1 MKMITTPSN
10 SWIKALQILNILGFL
25 LMILLNFLANFLPL
39 NGLNTGE
46 LSDKYPNLFV
56 PAGLTFSIWG
66 VIYLLLLVFTIYQ
79 ASTLFSNKASR
90 VNTIVSQV
98 GIWYF
103 VSSVANALWIV
114 VWHYEFLPVSV
125 VVMLFILLSLLL
137 TNFGIVNINDV
148 MTRKEKFLTKAP
160 FGVYLGWICV
170 ATIANVTAWLT
181 GVRWT
186 GSGLEQDS
194 WAVIMIV
201 VGALIV
207 LFAALRLRNG
217 YLALAVVW
225 GFAGII
231 IKRQNS
237 EPVYQSV
244 AFIAGAAA
252 VVLFIIAL
260 VLIIKHNK
268 TDNHARVKASSLYE

>member
-1 MKMITTPSN
+1 MIDTPSS
-10 SWIKALQILNILGFL
+10 SWIKTLQVLTILGYL
-25 LMILLNFLANFLPL
+25 LMILLNFLAISLPL
-39 NGLNTGE
+39 NGQTTGE
-46 LSDKYPNLFV
+46 LSDKYQNLFV

-66 VIYLLLLVFTIYQ
+66 VIYLLLLIFTIYQ
-79 ASTLFSNKASR
+79 ASTLFSGKASR
-90 VNTIVSQV
+90 INTIVSQV

-114 VWHYEFLPVSV
+114 VWHYEFLPISV
-125 VVMLFILLSLLL
+125 AVMVLILLSLLL
-137 TNFGIVNINDV
+137 TNFGIVNINEQ

-207 LFAALRLRNG
+207 LFTALRLRNG
-217 YLALAVVW
+217 YIALAVVW
-225 GFAGII
+225 AFAGIV

-252 VVLFIIAL
+252 VVLFFVAL
-260 VLIIKHNK
+260 VLIIKQNK
-268 TDNHARVKASSLYE
+268 TDNHSRVEASSLYE

>member
-1 MKMITTPSN
+1 MIDTPSTP
-10 SWIKALQILNILGFL
+10 WIKTLQVLNILGFL

-39 NGLNTGE
+39 NGQNTGE

-66 VIYLLLLVFTIYQ
+66 VIYLLLLVFTVYQ
-79 ASTLFSNKASR
+79 ASTLFNGRAGR

-125 VVMLFILLSLLL
+125 AVMMFILFSLLL
-137 TNFGIVNINDV
+137 TNFGIVNINDA

-160 FGVYLGWICV
+160 FGLYFGWICV

-217 YLALAVVW
+217 YLAFAVVW
-225 GFAGII
+225 AFVGIV

-252 VVLFIIAL
+252 VVLFIVAL
-260 VLIIKHNK
+260 VLIIKQNK
-268 TDNHARVKASSLYE
+268 KDYHSKVEASPLYE

>member
-1 MKMITTPSN
+1 MIATPSS
-10 SWIKALQILNILGFL
+10 SWIKTLQVLNILGFL
-25 LMILLNFLANFLPL
+25 VMLLLNFLANFLPI
-39 NGLNTGE
+39 NGMDTGE
-46 LSDKYPNLFV
+46 LSNNYPNLFV

-66 VIYLLLLVFTIYQ
+66 VIYLLLLIFTIYQ
-79 ASTLFSNKASR
+79 ASTLFNGKPSR
-90 VNTIVSQV
+90 VNTLVSQV

-125 VVMLFILLSLLL
+125 AVMLFILLSLLL
-137 TNFGIVNINDV
+137 TNFGIVNINEQ

-194 WAVIMIV
+194 WAVIMIL

-207 LFAALRLRNG
+207 LFTALRLRNG

-225 GFAGII
+225 AFAGIV
-231 IKRQNS
+231 IKRQS
-237 EPVYQSV
+237 VEPTYQSI

-252 VVLFIIAL
+252 VVLFIVAL
-260 VLIIKHNK
+260 VLIVKQNK
-268 TDNHARVKASSLYE
+268 TDNYSRAEVSSLYE

>member
-1 MKMITTPSN
+1 MIANPSTT
-10 SWIKALQILNILGFL
+10 WVKTLQVLNILGYLF
-25 LMILLNFLANFLPL
+25 MVCMNFLANFLPI

-79 ASTLFSNKASR
+79 ASTLFSSKVSR

-103 VSSVANALWIV
+103 ISSVANALWIV

-125 VVMLFILLSLLL
+125 AVMVFILLSLLL
-137 TNFGIVNINDV
+137 TNFGIININDV

-186 GSGLEQDS
+186 GGGLEQDS

-201 VGALIV
+201 VSALIV

-225 GFAGII
+225 AFIGIV

-237 EPVYQSV
+237 EPLYQSV
-244 AFIAGAAA
+244 AFVAGVAA
-252 VVLFIIAL
+252 VVLFIVAL
-260 VLIIKHNK
+260 VLLVKQNK
-268 TDNHARVKASSLYE
+268 TDNLARVQASSLYE

>member
-1 MKMITTPSN
+1 MIATLST
-10 SWIKALQILNILGFL
+10 SWVKTLQVLNIIGFL

-66 VIYLLLLVFTIYQ
+66 VIYLLLLIFTIYQ
-79 ASTLFSNKASR
+79 ASTLFNDKPSR

-114 VWHYEFLPVSV
+114 TWHYEFLPVSV
-125 VVMLFILLSLLL
+125 AVMSLILLSLLL
-137 TNFGIVNINDV
+137 TNFGIVNINDS

-160 FGVYLGWICV
+160 FGIYLGWICV

-181 GVRWT
+181 GVRWN
-186 GSGLEQDS
+186 GGGLEQDS
-194 WAVIMIV
+194 WAAIMIV

-225 GFAGII
+225 AFTGIV

-237 EPVYQSV
+237 EPVYQSI

-252 VVLFIIAL
+252 VVLFIVAL
-260 VLIIKHNK
+260 VLLIKQNK
-268 TDNHARVKASSLYE
+268 TANHSRVEASSLYE

>member
-1 MKMITTPSN
+1 MIATASN
-10 SWIKALQILNILGFL
+10 SWIKTLQVLNILGFL
-25 LMILLNFLANFLPL
+25 LMLLLNFLANFLPI
-39 NGLNTGE
+39 NGMDTGE
-46 LSDKYPNLFV
+46 LSNNYPNLFV

-66 VIYLLLLVFTIYQ
+66 VIYLLLLIFTIYQ
-79 ASTLFSNKASR
+79 ASTLFSGKASR
-90 VNTIVSQV
+90 INTIVSQV

-114 VWHYEFLPVSV
+114 TWHYEFLPVSV
-125 VVMLFILLSLLL
+125 AVMSLILLSLLRI
-137 TNFGIVNINDV
+137 NFSFGNINDS
-148 MTRKEKFLTKAP
+148 MTRMEKFLTKAP

-181 GVRWT
+181 GVGWT

-201 VGALIV
+201 IGALIV

-225 GFAGII
+225 AFAGII

-237 EPVYQSV
+237 EPFYQSI

-252 VVLFIIAL
+252 VVLFIVAL
-260 VLIIKHNK
+260 VLVIKQNK
-268 TDNHARVKASSLYE
+268 EDGHSRVEASSLYE

>member
-1 MKMITTPSN
+1 MNQTTPGPS
-10 SWIKALQILNILGFL
+10 IKSLQVLNVIGYL
-25 LMILLNFLANFLPL
+25 LMVVMNFLANFLPI
-39 NGLNTGE
+39 NGQTTGE

-66 VIYLLLLVFTIYQ
+66 VIYLLLLVFTVYQ
-79 ASTLFSNKASR
+79 ASTLFSSKASR

-98 GIWYF
+98 GVWYF
-103 VSSVANALWIV
+103 VSSLANALWIV

-125 VVMLFILLSLLL
+125 AVMVFILFSLILV
-137 TNFGIVNINDV
+137 NFGIVNINDG

-186 GSGLEQDS
+186 GGGLQQDS
-194 WAVIMIV
+194 WAVIMIT
-201 VGALIV
+201 VGAMIV

-217 YLALAVVW
+217 YSALAVVW
-225 GFAGII
+225 AFSGII
-231 IKRQNS
+231 IKRLNA
-237 EPVYQSV
+237 EPVYQSI

-252 VVLFIIAL
+252 VVLFIVAL
-260 VLIIKHNK
+260 IQIVRNNRAENLRRAE
-268 TDNHARVKASSLYE
+268 ARPLYE

>member
-1 MKMITTPSN
+1 MVATPAN
-10 SWIKALQILNILGFL
+10 SWVKVLQVLNILGFL
-25 LMILLNFLANFLPL
+25 LMILLNFLANFLPI
-39 NGLNTGE
+39 NGMNTGE

-66 VIYLLLLVFTIYQ
+66 VIYLLLLIFTIYQ
-79 ASTLFSNKASR
+79 ASTLFSSKDSR

-103 VSSVANALWIV
+103 ISSVSNALWIIM
-114 VWHYEFLPVSV
+114 WHYELLPVSI

-170 ATIANVTAWLT
+170 ATIANITAWLT
-181 GVRWT
+181 GLHWN
-186 GSGLEQDS
+186 GGGLEQDS

-201 VGALIV
+201 IGAIIV

-225 GFAGII
+225 AFAGIV
-231 IKRQNS
+231 IKRQSS
-237 EPVYQSV
+237 EPVYQSI

-252 VVLFIIAL
+252 VVLFIVAL
-260 VLIIKHNK
+260 VLIVKQNK
-268 TDNHARVKASSLYE
+268 TGNHARVEASSLYE

>member
-1 MKMITTPSN
+1 MIATPAN
-10 SWIKALQILNILGFL
+10 SWIKTLQILNILGFL
-25 LMILLNFLANFLPL
+25 LMILQNFLANFLPL

-66 VIYLLLLVFTIYQ
+66 VIYLLLLIFTIYQ
-79 ASTLFSNKASR
+79 ASTLFSSKASR

-160 FGVYLGWICV
+160 FGVYFGWICV

-201 VGALIV
+201 AGTLIV

-225 GFAGII
+225 AFAGII

-252 VVLFIIAL
+252 VILFIIAL
-260 VLIIKHNK
+260 VLIFKQNK

>member
-1 MKMITTPSN
+1 MTATPSN
-10 SWIKALQILNILGFL
+10 SWIKTLQILNVCGFL
-25 LMILLNFLANFLPL
+25 LMLLLNFLANFLPL
-39 NGLNTGE
+39 NGLTTGE

-66 VIYLLLLVFTIYQ
+66 VIYLLLLVFTVYQ
-79 ASTLFSNKASR
+79 ASTLFNSKPSR
-90 VNTIVSQV
+90 INTIVAQV

-125 VVMLFILLSLLL
+125 AVMLFILLSLLL
-137 TNFGIVNINDV
+137 TNFGVVNINEA

-170 ATIANVTAWLT
+170 ATVANVTAWLT

-194 WAVIMIV
+194 WAVIMIA

-225 GFAGII
+225 AFAGIV
-231 IKRQNS
+231 IKRQGA
-237 EPVYQSV
+237 EPVYQSI
-244 AFIAGAAA
+244 AFVAGAAA
-252 VVLFIIAL
+252 VVLLIVAL
-260 VLIIKHNK
+260 VLLVRQNK
-268 TDNHARVKASSLYE
+268 SGNYSSVEAFPNYE

>member
-1 MKMITTPSN
+1 MIVTPSN

-160 FGVYLGWICV
+160 FGVYFGWICV

-181 GVRWT
+181 GVHWT

-201 VGALIV
+201 VGTLIV

-225 GFAGII
+225 AFAGII

-260 VLIIKHNK
+260 VLIIKQNK